1 MGRVKLEI
9 PNENPLYS
17 ATVPVRITDI
27 NYGGHVGNDAF
38 LAMLHE
44 ARVQMLASVGYSELD
59 AGGNSLI
66 MADVAIAYKNE
77 SFYGDTLRIDVFAAE
92 VTGRSFELLY
102 RVSTI
107 SSGTAK
113 TILLAKTGMVCFDYA
128 ARKVAPMS
136 DGLKGFLEGTV
147 RPA

>member
-17 ATVPVRITDI
+17 AIVPVRITDI

-38 LAMLHE
+38 LSILHE
-44 ARVQMLASVGYSELD
+44 ARVQMLASLGYSELN

-77 SFYGDTLRIDVFAAE
+77 SFYGDFLHIDIFSAE
-92 VTGRSFELLY
+92 LTSRSFELLY
-102 RVSTI
+102 RISTT
-107 SSGTAK
+107 TAGIPK

-128 ARKVAPMS
+128 AKKVALMTEE
-136 DGLKGFLEGTV
+136 LKEVLEG
-147 RPA
+147 RRHA